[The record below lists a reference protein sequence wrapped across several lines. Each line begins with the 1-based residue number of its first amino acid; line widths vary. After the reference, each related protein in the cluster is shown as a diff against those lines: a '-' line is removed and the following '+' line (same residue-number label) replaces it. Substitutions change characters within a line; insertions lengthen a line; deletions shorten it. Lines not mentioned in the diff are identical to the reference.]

1 MMAQAASVPFS
12 TLMSGTMRRTPSS
25 TFSTGSFWPM
35 TPVEHTNTSSSPRPS
50 SFSASVSTVLA
61 SLMPCSPVAALAL
74 PLLMTTARALPF
86 FRISRSRMTGAAQN
100 LLVVNMAAQEA
111 GCSE

>member
-1 MMAQAASVPFS
+1 
-12 TLMSGTMRRTPSS
+12 
-25 TFSTGSFWPM
+25 M
-35 TPVEHTNTSSSPRPS
+35 TPVEQTKTSSSPRFS
-50 SFSASVSTVLA
+50 SFSASVSTRLA
-61 SLMPCSPVAALAL
+61 SSMPWVPVAALAF